1 MAETVYLLCA
11 VMSILCTLFLFR
23 GYRKSANK
31 LLLWTA
37 LSFALMACNNI
48 FLYIDLAMFPNMD
61 LHGPFW
67 RNLLGTLSGA
77 TLLFGL
83 IWELT

>member
-1 MAETVYLLCA
+1 MAESVYLLCA
-11 VMSILCTLFLFR
+11 ILSILCTILLFR
-23 GYRKSANK
+23 GYNKSGNK

-37 LSFALMACNNI
+37 FSFAFMACNNI
-48 FLYIDLAMFPNMD
+48 FLYVDLALFPQTE

-67 RNLLGTLSGA
+67 RNILGALSGGI
-77 TLLFGL
+77 LLYGL

>member
-1 MAETVYLLCA
+1 MAEFVYLTCA
-11 VMSILCTLFLFR
+11 VLSILCTILLFR
-23 GYRKSANK
+23 GYHKSRNK

-37 LSFALMACNNI
+37 LSFAFMACNNT
-48 FLYIDLAMFPNMD
+48 FLYIDLGMFPEIE

-67 RNLLGTLSGA
+67 RNILSALSGGI
-77 TLLFGL
+77 LLYGL